1 MHDDSENG
9 HQARTQIAISELF
22 IEVIEVSSLECH
34 ANELVIPMLVNNT
47 KIDVKIDT
55 GAQCN
60 VIPAEVYKC
69 IKPNKGI
76 KPNLIPCNT
85 KLKSY
90 SGNSIPIL
98 GRCTMPVQRNNK
110 SVECDFFVVDLKNA
124 RALLGLESCQ
134 ELNILKVN
142 SVEEGKLVESNDLIV
157 EYKDIFNGLGK
168 VEGKFNI
175 KTLPNASPVI
185 HATRK
190 ISLSILPKLEETLER
205 LIDAGVISRVTSPTE

>member
-1 MHDDSENG
+1 M
-9 HQARTQIAISELF
+9 
-22 IEVIEVSSLECH
+22 SSLDCH

-47 KIDVKIDT
+47 KIDVKLDT

-60 VIPAEVYKC
+60 VIHYKC

-76 KPNLIPCNT
+76 KPNLIPCNI
-85 KLKSY
+85 KLKSC
-90 SGNSIPIL
+90 SGQMYNAS
-98 GRCTMPVQRNNK
+98 
-110 SVECDFFVVDLKNA
+110 FFVVDLKNT
-124 RALLGLESCQ
+124 RTLLGLESCQ

-157 EYKDIFNGLGK
+157 EYKDIFNGLDK

-190 ISLSILPKLEETLER
+190 IPLSILPKLEETLECLQKPYR
-205 LIDAGVISRVTSPTE
+205 MGQLYGSLRICIDARE